1 MQLRVEQQAEMQ
13 REAGEWLRRE
23 MEGAPGRVVEGLG
36 GVMRGLLGGE
46 GGLVGAVVAWG
57 AVVWGVGGVVGGVVE
72 VVRVVRGL
80 VNAMDHR
87 KRTP

>member
-1 MQLRVEQQAEMQ
+1 
-13 REAGEWLRRE
+13 
-23 MEGAPGRVVEGLG
+23 
-36 GVMRGLLGGE
+36 
-46 GGLVGAVVAWG
+46 VAWG

-80 VNAMDHR
+80 VNAIDHR